1 MAGLAGTSCVAL
13 AGLVSVGGAAD
24 CLCATPTGTG
34 TMISLIS
41 EPALD
46 CTREVVLEA
55 VLDEDGVEGFT

>member
-1 MAGLAGTSCVAL
+1 
-13 AGLVSVGGAAD
+13 
-24 CLCATPTGTG
+24 
-34 TMISLIS
+34 MISLIS